1 MKVGDLVKHTADG
14 GMLGAGLVTNVSLEP
29 DLIKVLWSNGNRIG
43 AASRGWLEVISEITP
58 DSQETSAQNFS
69 PTQAQHDGNNRTSL
83 QSRGPHQD

>member
-43 AASRGWLEVISEITP
+43 GASRGWLEVISEITP
-58 DSQETSAQNFS
+58 DSQQTSAQNFS
-69 PTQAQHDGNNRTSL
+69 PTQAQHDGNNRTPL
-83 QSRGPHQD
+83 QGRGPHQD

>member
-14 GMLGAGLVTNVSLEP
+14 GMLGAGLVTQVYSDV

-43 AASRGWLEVISEITP
+43 GVSRGWLEVISEITP

-69 PTQAQHDGNNRTSL
+69 PTQAQHDGINRTPL

>member
-14 GMLGAGLVTNVSLEP
+14 GMLGAGLVTRVYSDV

-58 DSQETSAQNFS
+58 DSQQTSAQNFS
-69 PTQAQHDGNNRTSL
+69 LTQAQHDGINRTSL
-83 QSRGPHQD
+83 QSRGPNQD

>member
-1 MKVGDLVKHTADG
+1 MKVGDLVRHTAG
-14 GMLGAGLVTNVSLEP
+14 KQLGVGLVTQVYSDV

-58 DSQETSAQNFS
+58 DSQQTSAQNFS
-69 PTQAQHDGNNRTSL
+69 LTQAKHDGINRTPL

>member
-1 MKVGDLVKHTADG
+1 MKVGDLVRHTAG
-14 GMLGAGLVTNVSLEP
+14 KQLGAGLVTNVSLEP

-43 AASRGWLEVISEITP
+43 GASRGWLEVISEITP

-83 QSRGPHQD
+83 QTRGPQQD

>member
-14 GMLGAGLVTNVSLEP
+14 GMLGAGLVMNVSLEP

-43 AASRGWLEVISEITP
+43 GASRGWLEVISEITP

-69 PTQAQHDGNNRTSL
+69 PTQAQHDGINRTPL

>member
-14 GMLGAGLVTNVSLEP
+14 GMLGAGLVTDVSLEP
-29 DLIKVLWSNGNRIG
+29 DLISVLWSNSNRIG
-43 AASRGWLEVISEITP
+43 GASRGWLEVISEITP

-69 PTQAQHDGNNRTSL
+69 PTKAQHDGINRTPL

>member
-29 DLIKVLWSNGNRIG
+29 DLIQVLWSNGNRIG
-43 AASRGWLEVISEITP
+43 GASRGWLEVISEITP
-58 DSQETSAQNFS
+58 DSQQTSAQNFS
-69 PTQAQHDGNNRTSL
+69 PTQAQHDGINRTPL

>member
-43 AASRGWLEVISEITP
+43 GASRGWLEVISETIP
-58 DSQETSAQNFS
+58 DSQQTSAQNFS
-69 PTQAQHDGNNRTSL
+69 PTQAQHDGNTS
-83 QSRGPHQD
+83 SP